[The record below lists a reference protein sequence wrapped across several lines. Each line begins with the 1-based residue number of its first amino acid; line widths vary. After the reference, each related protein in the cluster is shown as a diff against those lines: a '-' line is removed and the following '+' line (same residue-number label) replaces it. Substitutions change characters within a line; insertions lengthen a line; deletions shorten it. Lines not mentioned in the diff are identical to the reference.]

1 MINLIT
7 SLVAGMLVRLLFI
20 AFMVMLGIW
29 FGLDAIGSDVNAIEM
44 AQDITSSFQDVANI
58 LENVK

>member
-44 AQDITSSFQDVANI
+44 AQDITSSFQYVANI